1 MELAFC
7 GCSEASHHGTRVQ
20 QLIYRQLFPA
30 TDLDPQTVCTFSLLK
45 AAQLLSLQSKL
56 SLYDYYLSI
65 EKLTNVTGTA
75 NVNVRDPYN
84 HSS

>member
-1 MELAFC
+1 MT
-7 GCSEASHHGTRVQ
+7 GCSEAGHHGTRVQ
-20 QLIYRQLFPA
+20 QLIHRRLFPA
-30 TDLDPQTVCTFSLLK
+30 TDLDPQTACTFSLLK
-45 AAQLLSLQSKL
+45 AAQLLSLHSKL

-65 EKLTNVTGTA
+65 EKLTDATSTA